1 MMACSFS
8 SDTMTDVRNEDLNML
23 IKRSF
28 ARTSSF
34 FCSSPVVFVLPDIP
48 YLEIKQYTFVL
59 HFVLLIILL
68 FLLFKSQSIYFFHK
82 LKLWIN
88 IKQVFNYR
96 IFLYISSVIYFTKC
110 IISLYRYQEV
120 A

>member
-1 MMACSFS
+1 MIACSFS

-48 YLEIKQYTFVL
+48 YLEIKIYNMFCIIDYFVVSNFKVPKCK
-59 HFVLLIILL
+59 FV
-68 FLLFKSQSIYFFHK
+68 FFFHE
-82 LKLWIN
+82 LKLWI
-88 IKQVFNYR
+88 
-96 IFLYISSVIYFTKC
+96 L
-110 IISLYRYQEV
+110 
-120 A
+120 